1 MQALQQFTQTIGS
14 SLDSC
19 SSQLTFPIVKLG
31 QFAAQL
37 ERSCDFYG
45 KAPLLNYPLAC
56 PGRFLLF
63 SSESLLGGFAL
74 LITGLSYLVNYAA
87 DQTALLA
94 EHALRFELA
103 GRLFGNGLL
112 NGGRLIPESIA
123 YFGSFPLIL
132 WDRFKA
138 GTELLPYFPLGGI
151 QTFK

>member
-1 MQALQQFTQTIGS
+1 MQALQQFAQTIGS
-14 SLDSC
+14 SLNSC
-19 SSQLTFPIVKLG
+19 SSQLTLPIIKLG
-31 QFAAQL
+31 QFAAQW

-45 KAPLLNYPLAC
+45 KLPLLNYPLAC
-56 PGRFLLF
+56 PGRFTLF
-63 SSESLLGGFAL
+63 FSESLFGGFAL

-94 EHALRFELA
+94 ENSLRFELA

-123 YFGSFPLIL
+123 YFGSLPLIF

-138 GTELLPYFPLGGI
+138 GVELLPYLPQGGI
-151 QTFK
+151 QSFN